1 MKYTYTIIY
10 TNIYSNT
17 FSKAQVI
24 WEQIYETQQHT
35 NTHTTIT
42 QRQTHTQTG
51 RQRKTRGAGYWTKK
65 MENKTYIFIQ
75 INKNTFSGIIQE
87 TLFLCGYL
95 V

>member
-24 WEQIYETQQHT
+24 WDENLNKTNTQHT
-35 NTHTTIT
+35 QTLNRNTHTD
-42 QRQTHTQTG
+42 
-51 RQRKTRGAGYWTKK
+51 RQRKTRGAGYWTK

-75 INKNTFSGIIQE
+75 INKNTFSGITE
-87 TLFLCGYL
+87 
-95 V
+95 